1 MATVST
7 VAEDLVRAV
16 SFYDRYGF
24 AVYSPD
30 SEFADDDCRTHEY
43 K

>member
-1 MATVST
+1 MST
-7 VAEDLVRAV
+7 VAEDLVRVGGV

-30 SEFADDDCRTHEY
+30 SEYAEEDYRTHEY